1 MKKNFLKK
9 AMSLALCALLVAP
22 AAACNMGGGDGG
34 EAVDESKTQL
44 NVFHYFAGFG
54 DAWLL
59 ELADNFEKEY
69 ANHSFEEGKMGV
81 QVHKRGE
88 MRDFDATQMQSST
101 FDVFFLE
108 GPKDFYNIMATG
120 AAEPLDSIMTV
131 ANEKDGNQTIES
143 KMSTQQQAAY
153 TYNGHYYGIPH
164 YAGNYGL
171 IYNRD
176 MFEKNNFFFAEDPD
190 GSGMDAD
197 GRFISETNT
206 QKTVGPDGKTGVI
219 NGIDYSD
226 DDGLPR
232 TYEEFFYL
240 CGEIN
245 ALSIDP
251 ICWPGQYKQQHVVML
266 LDNVVANNLGA
277 DQANLRYTFE
287 GEAEN
292 LIVFDKD
299 GNPQKNADGTFVTES
314 MTVNE
319 SNAWN
324 LARAQGVYDG
334 FDFIQTI
341 LNNKDYY
348 SEDAGENDG
357 VSHVLNQQYF
367 LENGSLGE
375 RESAML
381 ADGTW
386 WQMEADAVFED
397 MEMRDEKYSKEN
409 RKFGW
414 LPLPQANEAEAAK
427 LASGE
432 KKMTFSDYLNAV
444 ACIRAGLPEATKK
457 AALAFLQY
465 AYTDKALTDF
475 TYTTGTTIGV
485 DYLDQ
490 IDRSKLNYYTA
501 SLINYLDKADII
513 HQVSATAR
521 FQKNRSSFVPTRIYG
536 SGNYVDILEGTW
548 KGNLSTLNYFKGHIG
563 AYKGIAW

>member
-1 MKKNFLKK
+1 MKKNFLTK
-9 AMSLALCALLVAP
+9 ALSLAMCALMVAP
-22 AAACNMGGGDGG
+22 VTACNLGGDTG
-34 EAVDESKTQL
+34 EEVDNSKTQL

-59 ELADNFEKEY
+59 ELADNFEKAY
-69 ANHSFEEGKMGV
+69 ANVPFEDGKMGV

-120 AAEPLDSIMTV
+120 AAEPLDSIMTTPN
-131 ANEKDGNQTIES
+131 AEDSNQTIIS
-143 KMSTQQQAAY
+143 KMTAQQQAAY

-164 YAGNYGL
+164 YEGNYGL

-176 MFEKNNFFFAEDPD
+176 MFEENGFFFAANPD
-190 GSGMDAD
+190 EETGE
-197 GRFISETNT
+197 RFIASPTDE
-206 QKTVGPDGKTGVI
+206 KTVGPDGKTGI
-219 NGIDYSD
+219 IDGIDYSD

-240 CGEIN
+240 CTEIN
-245 ALSIDP
+245 ARSIDP

-266 LDNVVANNLGA
+266 LDNVVSNNLGA
-277 DQANLRYTFE
+277 EQANLRYTFN
-287 GEAEN
+287 GEANN
-292 LIVFDKD
+292 LIVLDES
-299 GNPQKNADGTFVTES
+299 GNPVKNADGSFVTES
-314 MTVNE
+314 MTINE
-319 SNAWN
+319 GNAWN
-324 LARAQGVYDG
+324 LARAKGVYDA
-334 FDFIQTI
+334 FEFVQTI
-341 LNNKDYY
+341 LNNKDFYN
-348 SEDAGENDG
+348 EDAGENDG
-357 VSHVLNQQYF
+357 VSHTLNQQYF
-367 LENGSLGE
+367 LENGSLGK

-397 MEMRDEKYSKEN
+397 MEMRDENYSKEN

-432 KKMTFSDYLNAV
+432 KKLTFNDYLNAV
-444 ACIRAGLPEATKK
+444 SCVRSGLPEGVKK

-501 SLINYLDKADII
+501 SLINYLDKAEIV
-513 HQVSATAR
+513 HQVSSTAR
-521 FQKNRSSFVPTRIYG
+521 FQKNQSNFIPTKIYG

-548 KGNLSTLNYFKGHIG
+548 TGKLSTLNYFKGHIN

>member
-9 AMSLALCALLVAP
+9 ALSLAMCALLVAP
-22 AAACNMGGGDGG
+22 AAACNVGGDGG
-34 EAVDESKTQL
+34 EEIDATKTQL

-54 DAWLL
+54 DAWIL
-59 ELADNFEKEY
+59 ELADKFEAAY
-69 ANHSFEEGKMGV
+69 ANYPFEEGKVGV

-88 MRDFDATQMQSST
+88 MRDFDAGQMQTSQ

-108 GPKDFYNIMATG
+108 GPKDFLNIMATG
-120 AAEPLDSIMTV
+120 AAEPLDSIMTTPN
-131 ANEKDGNQTIES
+131 ADDGNQTIES
-143 KMSTQQQAAY
+143 KMTTQQQAAY

-171 IYNRD
+171 VYNRD
-176 MFEKNNFFFAEDPD
+176 MFEANNFFFAANPD
-190 GSGMDAD
+190 GSGMDVD
-197 GRFISETNT
+197 GRFISESNT
-206 QKTVGPDGKTGVI
+206 QKSVGPDGKTGVI
-219 NGIDYSD
+219 GGIDYSD

-277 DQANLRYTFE
+277 EQANMRYTFE

-292 LIVFDKD
+292 LIKLDANGNPVTDAD
-299 GNPQKNADGTFVTES
+299 GNFVLES
-314 MTVNE
+314 MTINE
-319 SNAWN
+319 GNAWN
-324 LARAQGVYDG
+324 LARAKGVYDA
-334 FDFIQTI
+334 FNFIQTI
-341 LNNKDYY
+341 LNNKEYY
-348 SEDAGENDG
+348 NEDACENDG
-357 VSHVLNQQYF
+357 VSHVLNQQFF
-367 LENGSLGE
+367 LENGSLGA

-397 MEMRDEKYSKEN
+397 MERNDEKYSKEN

-414 LPLPQANEAEAAK
+414 LPLPQADEAEAAK

-432 KKMTFSDYLNAV
+432 KKMTFSNYLNAV
-444 ACIRAGLPEATKK
+444 ACVKAGLPEGVKK
-457 AALAFLQY
+457 AALEFLKF

-490 IDRSKLNYYTA
+490 IDRTKLNYYTA

-513 HQVSATAR
+513 HQVSATSR
-521 FQKNRSSFVPTRIYG
+521 FQRNQSSFIPTKIYG
-536 SGNYVDILEGTW
+536 SGNYVDIIAGTW
-548 KGNLSTLNYFKGHIG
+548 EGKLSTLNYFKGHINS
-563 AYKGIAW
+563 YKGIAW

>member
-1 MKKNFLKK
+1 MKKNFMKK
-9 AMSLALCALLVAP
+9 ALSLAMCALMVAP
-22 AAACNMGGGDGG
+22 VVACGGGGNGG
-34 EAVDESKTQL
+34 EDVDETKTQL

-54 DAWLL
+54 DAWIL
-59 ELADNFEKEY
+59 ELADNFEKAY
-69 ANHSFEEGKMGV
+69 ANYSFEEGKLGV

-88 MRDFDATQMQSST
+88 MRDFDAGQMQTSQ

-108 GPKDFYNIMATG
+108 GPKDFLNIMATG
-120 AAEPLDSIMTV
+120 AAEPLDSIMTTPN
-131 ANEKDGNQTIES
+131 ADDSNQTIES
-143 KMSTQQQAAY
+143 KMTAQQQAAY

-171 IYNRD
+171 VYNRD
-176 MFEKNNFFFAEDPD
+176 MFEKHNFFFAANPD
-190 GSGMDAD
+190 GTGMDVD
-197 GRFISETNT
+197 GRFISDTNT
-206 QKTVGPDGKTGVI
+206 QKSVGPDGKTGVI
-219 NGIDYSD
+219 GHIDYSD

-245 ALSIDP
+245 ALGIDP

-266 LDNVVANNLGA
+266 LDNVIANNLGA
-277 DQANLRYTFE
+277 DQANMRYTFE

-292 LIVFDKD
+292 LIQLDANGNPVKDAD
-299 GNPQKNADGTFVTES
+299 GNFVLET
-314 MTVNE
+314 MTVDE

-324 LARAQGVYDG
+324 LARAKGVYDG
-334 FDFIQTI
+334 FEFIQTI

-348 SEDAGENDG
+348 NEDVCENEG

-367 LENGSLGE
+367 LENGDLGL

-397 MEMRDEKYSKEN
+397 MERRNEQYSKEN

-427 LASGE
+427 MASGE

-444 ACIRAGLPEATKK
+444 ACVKANLPEGVKK
-457 AALAFLQY
+457 AALEFLKF

-513 HQVSATAR
+513 HQVSATSR
-521 FQKNRSSFVPTRIYG
+521 FQRNQSSFIPTRIYG
-536 SGNYVDILEGTW
+536 SGSYVDILTGTW
-548 KGNLSTLNYFKGHIG
+548 EGKLNTLNYFKGHISS
-563 AYKGIAW
+563 YKGIAW